1 MHLLGPPN
9 TFLAIRA
16 LPLAGSVGKI
26 LVAGPFAACASTNA
40 SPAVLGCKG
49 RGGCDAQC
57 YLHSYNGFPDAT
69 TSIYGGVAAAAG
81 PVDRVAYALGANI
94 TCPGGKGSSGP
105 VDCVSPGS
113 EFFSAPAAA
122 AIADAVAA
130 AKAAD
135 VTVCRVYGESARR
148 ISTI

>member
-1 MHLLGPPN
+1 MK
-9 TFLAIRA
+9 RSA
-16 LPLAGSVGKI
+16 LSLRGSGSS
-26 LVAGPFAACASTNA
+26 ASAMT
-40 SPAVLGCKG
+40 
-49 RGGCDAQC
+49 
-57 YLHSYNGFPDAT
+57 AT
-69 TSIYGGVAAAAG
+69 TAVRTSTPSCHRCAASKAASRDGGVAAAAG